1 MRTHYPEDLTGESPD
16 NIAEGSLSTL
26 TYPNRFNLVV
36 PFEAPFFRNG
46 LEIKDTDGN
55 LLFEGI
61 DYYLALY
68 YSAGAHA
75 ASAQLFGGIML
86 LTKTEITYKLQV
98 LGSSYSVPES
108 DIGKFLVNPAITE
121 PRNTDWSALMRYQI
135 PIEPVDPPKDL
146 DEAIARDSIA
156 AAINN
161 IRLKIEEKAGQLD
174 TDIDAAITALSRS
187 AAKMYDDKLFQHHK
201 TPHQHKYTPADV
213 GALAVDAAA
222 TNAVKAFSKTLAQL
236 VAIMVENKISQR
248 VVDTLIDDT
257 MGQVFGR
264 FRAINNDELV
274 YATADGK
281 SALRFSAGKILLT
294 GTEAVVELAADSDN
308 NGRGIGVSSRAGY
321 DELFV
326 PSKGS
331 AAGAKD
337 VRPIYNGAFLI
348 TPSTVTV
355 YLYPPLNSNAQPT
368 FTSTPTVRIGGN
380 GSATSPVNM
389 AAQPPSATDTVEG
402 LFRLTDNVEVI
413 APNYALSQKGVNDL
427 LLKLN
432 NYVDETFKINGAAF
446 GATQTINLTKASFGL
461 GNVNNTAPADKPVTQ
476 PFRDALTNKALK
488 VHSHVASDLLNVPT
502 ASETVSGL
510 TYLYTILDATTD
522 KAATSKL
529 GYDLKLKIDA
539 AEDKA
544 LNLLPSWVANGTYY
558 GDSGFLPIPTAGQYK
573 GTSSLIDGD
582 FNAMQIVQDGRLYIL
597 RNGWD
602 GYVDS
607 QRVFYWY
614 RDCDPGTDNL
624 SNTSY
629 LSTAV
634 QYKPAGMA
642 KKYPGIELM
651 RVCVTGDD
659 AAIFV
664 GTDALYYLVLFNGT
678 ADAAKHTDV
687 VRVTYAPV
695 PRASGQYDF
704 VPLPGADYIH
714 IVDKDVYVVRPLLNS
729 NEMYTCLWVIPLS
742 DFSKTDTVFASVPLA
757 GKYPDGNVG
766 RLATYAVN
774 STDPNTT
781 SLYYVTPAGDAKWTG
796 ARNVVH
802 SARRN
807 WLHARQDKKIR
818 LRANCSTH
826 ISNSVTAWGV
836 KWQISY
842 VLDLT
847 AKTVT
852 LDDDFLP
859 MELNENGVTDKGG
872 NYHTN
877 NSDGSLYGNRINSN
891 VVRKTYFDVIGND
904 NSNSDNYNVRI
915 SLGGKTP
922 FEALRWDNPLTGR
935 MGGEPAVLGAYGS
948 VYQYRMR
955 GMIQLGNSV
964 KKALFRRTN
973 TGDCIQTG
981 YDTAGSYNFP
991 GYGGWGPSN
1000 DRTSLPE
1007 ATYNTLARCAYV
1019 FDGTN
1024 NYLNGTAFYQAE
1036 TRAYKNING
1045 NASVHAD
1052 RVTVST
1058 TQWADFQSMLVSRI
1072 PKFSEAASKWKVTW
1086 LNLFDLGG
1094 VNLCIATATFCQTE
1108 ADGINYMYY
1117 YTFRVPMTFAAG
1129 VLTLNFSG
1137 TTTIATE
1144 DRVNAATTGFA
1155 VTGDYWQLRLIKRSD
1170 GWVIRTHALGYMPTV
1185 GGGTMYTPTITCDL
1199 NFANWTLSRDSANP
1213 AYGEYD
1219 IVHLPETN
1227 EILAAQ
1233 WISNGAYYGG
1243 TAYSNNSRNF
1253 TTGPSRQVILF
1264 GPQLAEG
1271 MLLYITQAIP
1281 FFAKMEEHIV
1291 PVSQFDFKALFPSGY
1306 QNQTF
1311 YFHVQLNATT
1321 GAAEYLVSK
1330 TQLADTDSRLYIG
1343 YVVTTLN
1350 ALGEVNITRVKRL
1363 GQVGALLAH
1372 ADNPYAHGYLPG
1384 GSLTE
1389 SIYSN
1394 MENLGTI
1401 NTFSFPSFQDIYN
1414 SWYRFSHATTTETR
1428 PANES
1433 ELLAWK
1439 YVAADDIVECTL
1451 NTATFVGFISD
1462 ELVGDYV
1469 FNTVITSNDTDND
1482 ATAIVVAAL
1491 KANENAAS
1499 REQTLC
1505 LVISNSIEGHLGAES
1520 ITVLKENYLQS
1531 NARTVGVVDTSVV
1544 DQLAWNTWYAHAYVE
1559 RRGNK
1564 LYIAVQRAKLPTT
1577 GDRDT
1582 NIRTI
1587 NAAKRALS
1595 LGQLRNDPTY
1605 KYLEVDLAVAAPTFA
1620 RSCRFGYGAAS
1631 QNATRFWNLGRPG
1644 ADLSK
1649 AYGTAA
1655 ALDNANALAGAF
1667 DAVQRITLPQVS
1679 NGNWFQPTNKVEK
1692 LWPQVLQST
1701 NSYTPPLAAPAIKV
1715 NAPPLAAGVVWGTK
1729 TYFTPTSLNLVLNV
1743 QVDDSVDIY
1752 INGVSRGSGGTQ
1764 SFTIGSGGLLLNQV
1778 NALCLVVK
1786 EAPGNTPC
1794 YIAFELIQDGATKL
1808 VSSSLDMTAVILP
1821 TPAIPAS
1828 VPGPSS
1834 IGLYTLTV
1842 PTGKDYILALR
1853 PDSTTKAP
1861 VFYWT
1866 EERTF
1871 AGGRYIDIYYDAQ
1884 WAALLDVMIH
1894 DSSLSM

>member
-108 DIGKFLVNPAITE
+108 DIGKFLVNPDLTE
-121 PRNTDWSALMRYQI
+121 PRNIDWSALMRYPI
-135 PIEPVDPPKDL
+135 PIEPVDPPTNIS
-146 DEAIARDSIA
+146 EAIARDEVA

-161 IRLKIEEKAGQLD
+161 IRIKLEEKAGQLD
-174 TDIDAAITALSRS
+174 TEIDTAIKALSR
-187 AAKMYDDKLFQHHK
+187 AANKLYADKLLQHHK
-201 TPHQHKYTPADV
+201 TPHQHKYTPAQI
-213 GALAVDAAA
+213 GALGVGDAA
-222 TNAVKAFSKTLAQL
+222 TNAIKAFSKTLAQL

-264 FRAINNDELV
+264 FKAINNDEVV
-274 YATADGK
+274 YATQDGK

-294 GTEAVVELAADSDN
+294 GTEAVIELAADSDN
-308 NGRGIGVSSRAGY
+308 NQRGIGVSSRAGY

-326 PSKGS
+326 PSKGNAS
-331 AAGAKD
+331 GAKD

-348 TPSTVTV
+348 TPDSVGL
-355 YLYPPLNSNAQPT
+355 YLYAPLNSNAQPT
-368 FTSTPTVRIGGN
+368 FKSTDTVRMGGN
-380 GSATSPVNM
+380 GSQTSPLNM
-389 AAQPPSATDTVEG
+389 TANPPAATLTTEG
-402 LFRLTDNVEVI
+402 LFRLTDSVEVI
-413 APNYALSQKGVNDL
+413 APNYALSQKGVNNL

-432 NYVDETFKINGAAF
+432 NYVDETFKINGASF
-446 GATQTINLTKASFGL
+446 GATQTINLTAASFGL
-461 GNVNNTAPADKPVTQ
+461 DKVNNTAPADKPTHQ

-488 VHSHVASDLLNVPT
+488 VHTHQASDLENVPT
-502 ASETVSGL
+502 ASPTVSGL
-510 TYLYTILDATTD
+510 TYLYTVLDATTN
-522 KAATSKL
+522 KAAVSKL
-529 GYDLKLKIDA
+529 GYQLKLDIDA

-544 LNLLPSWVANGTYY
+544 LNLLPSWVANSTYY
-558 GDSGFLPIPTAGQYK
+558 GDSGFLPIPTMGQYK
-573 GTSSLIDGD
+573 GTASVIDTN
-582 FNAMQIVQDGRLYIL
+582 FNAMQIEQDNRLYIL

-602 GYVDS
+602 GYADS

-614 RDCDPGTDNL
+614 RDFEAGSNNL
-624 SNTSY
+624 SSNY
-629 LSTAV
+629 VATAV
-634 QYKPAGMA
+634 QYVPAGMA
-642 KKYPGIELM
+642 KKYPGIELK
-651 RVCVTGDD
+651 RVVVCGDD
-659 AAIFV
+659 CAIFL
-664 GTDALYYLVLFNGT
+664 GTDDRYYLVMFNGS
-678 ADAAKHTDV
+678 ADAAKHTDI
-687 VRVTYAPV
+687 VRVTYAPT
-695 PRASGQYDF
+695 PRAINQYNFTPTPSD
-704 VPLPGADYIH
+704 DYLMVIDND
-714 IVDKDVYVVRPLLNS
+714 IYVIKSTLN
-729 NEMYTCLWVIPLS
+729 NTEFFTCLWTITKADL
-742 DFSKTDTVFASVPLA
+742 SKTDVQFQSVKLT
-757 GKYPDGNVG
+757 GKHADGNVG
-766 RLATYAVN
+766 RFATYALD
-774 STDPNTT
+774 TKDPATT
-781 SLYYVTPAGDAKWTG
+781 SLYYITTAGAAKWTG
-796 ARNVVH
+796 AHNVVH
-802 SARRN
+802 SSRRN
-807 WLHARQDKKIR
+807 WMLGRKGRKIR
-818 LRANCSTH
+818 ARANVSSW
-826 ISNSVTAWGV
+826 ISNSATSWNTR
-836 KWQISY
+836 WQISF
-842 VLDLT
+842 VIDLD
-847 AKTVT
+847 AKTAT
-852 LDDDFLP
+852 LDDDYLP
-859 MELNENGVTDKGG
+859 MRLDENGVTDNGG
-872 NYHTN
+872 NYHTG
-877 NSDGSLYGNRINSN
+877 NSDGFLYGNMIVATAPRAGYI
-891 VVRKTYFDVIGND
+891 DCIGND
-904 NSNSDNYNVRI
+904 NSNSDNQNVRI
-915 SLGGKTP
+915 SLNGKSL
-922 FEALRWDNPLTGR
+922 FDALRWDNPLTGR
-935 MGGEPAVLGAYGS
+935 MGTEIAVNGAYGS
-948 VYQYRMR
+948 VYQHRMR
-955 GMIQLGNSV
+955 GLVQLGNTV
-964 KKALFRRTN
+964 KKVLMRRLSTS
-973 TGDCIQTG
+973 DCAQIA

-1000 DRTSLPE
+1000 DRAAFNES
-1007 ATYNTLARCAYV
+1007 TYNALTRCAYI
-1019 FDGTN
+1019 FNGN
-1024 NYLNGTAFYQAE
+1024 SNYLNGAAFNSAGSSN
-1036 TRAYKNING
+1036 YKNING
-1045 NASVHAD
+1045 SAVLHND
-1052 RVTVST
+1052 TVTVNAAM
-1058 TQWADFQSMLVSRI
+1058 WNDFQSMLTTRVA
-1072 PKFSEAASKWKVTW
+1072 KWGQAASILKTSW

-1094 VNLCIATATFCQTE
+1094 TNMCIATAMFGQKE
-1108 ADGINYMYY
+1108 ADGVTYAYVYY
-1117 YTFRVPMTFAAG
+1117 FRIPMTFVNN
-1129 VLTLNFSG
+1129 VLALDYSNAVLIG
-1137 TTTIATE
+1137 NE
-1144 DRVNAATTGFA
+1144 DRFDFAWSGISNA
-1155 VTGDYWQLRLIKRSD
+1155 GDYWQLRLIKRSD
-1170 GWVIRTHALGYMPTV
+1170 GWIIRPHAQCHCATV
-1185 GGGTMYTPTITCDL
+1185 GGGGHMTFTLTCDANL
-1199 NFANWTLSRDSANP
+1199 ANWTFERSMVNP
-1213 AYGEYD
+1213 SYGEGD
-1219 IVHLPETN
+1219 VIHLPETN
-1227 EILAAQ
+1227 EVLVGT
-1233 WISNGAYYGG
+1233 WLSGGMYYGG
-1243 TAYSNNSRNF
+1243 QAFSNNSRNYN
-1253 TTGPSRQVILF
+1253 TGSVRSVILF

-1271 MLLYITQAIP
+1271 MILYITQDIP
-1281 FFAKMEEHIV
+1281 FFANMEEHTA
-1291 PVSQFDFKALFPSGY
+1291 PASQFDFKALFPSNY
-1306 QNQTF
+1306 QNATLYF
-1311 YFHVQLNATT
+1311 YVQLNAQ
-1321 GAAEYLVSK
+1321 GKAEYSVSK
-1330 TQLADTDSRLYIG
+1330 TLLSDTATRLYIG
-1343 YVVTTLN
+1343 YVVTSTN
-1350 ALGEVNITRVKRL
+1350 AIVEVNINRVKRL
-1363 GQVGALLAH
+1363 GRVGSLLAH

-1384 GSLTE
+1384 GTLTE

-1394 MENLGTI
+1394 MENMGTI
-1401 NTFSFPSFQDIYN
+1401 DTFTFPSFQDIYN

-1433 ELLAWK
+1433 ELQAWK
-1439 YVAADDIVECTL
+1439 YVAADDVVECTL

-1482 ATAIVVAAL
+1482 ATVIVVAAL
-1491 KANENAAS
+1491 KAGENAAS

-1505 LVISNSIEGHLGAES
+1505 LVISNSIEGHLGTES

-1544 DQLAWNTWYAHAYVE
+1544 DQSAWNTWYAHAYVE

-1692 LWPQVLQST
+1692 LWPQVLQSP
-1701 NSYTPPLAAPAIKV
+1701 NAYTPPLAAPAIKV
-1715 NAPPLAAGVVWGTK
+1715 NAPPLAANAVWGTK

-1743 QVDDSVDIY
+1743 QVDDSVSIY
-1752 INGVSRGSGGTQ
+1752 VNGVFRGTGGTA
-1764 SFTIGSGGLLLNQV
+1764 SYTIGSGGLLLNQE

-1786 EAPGNTPC
+1786 EVPGNTPC

-1808 VSSSLDMTAVILP
+1808 ASSSLGMTAVVLP
-1821 TPAIPAS
+1821 TPSIPALT
-1828 VPGPSS
+1828 PGPAT

-1853 PDSTTKAP
+1853 PNSSTKVP

-1884 WAALLDVMIH
+1884 WGALLDVMIH
-1894 DSSLSM
+1894 DSTLSA